1 MALLTSCHVLNKVL
15 MKNKEKTPYKDW
27 IGRKL
32 SLSYLR
38 TWGCLAKVNVSINKK
53 RKLGPKIVNCVFL
66 VYAHYSI
73 AYRFLVIKL
82 EVPDV
87 RIDTFLESRGVTFL
101 RIFFYEKFVWH
112 VKFTCKCDI

>member
-1 MALLTSCHVLNKVL
+1 MVGTTLLTSCHVLNKVP
-15 MKNKEKTPYKDW
+15 MKNKEKTPYKEW
-27 IGRKL
+27 IGRKP

-38 TWGCLAKVNVSINKK
+38 TWGCLTKVNVSINKK
-53 RKLGPKIVNCVFL
+53 RKLGPKIVDYVFL

-87 RIDTFLESRGVTFL
+87 QLIHF
-101 RIFFYEKFVWH
+101 
-112 VKFTCKCDI
+112 